1 MKGLLTLRGKHI
13 AGKCTE
19 RCQIGSGNGEVPA
32 ERGWRGM
39 EDGVLAGAVRGRGG
53 WQPFYRA
60 GRRARGFHTY
70 SRTSLLNC
78 FLLLP
83 RNSPIIWRLRPFRW
97 SRKCATPM
105 GVSGMKPREIRNWIP
120 LSGFLKG
127 KDRDTVSLHDLS
139 EALLPLSHLTACSN
153 AALGMCMGSCEFM
166 CVAGMG
172 LVKARKS
179 NLEES
184 PPVATEDKRMAWDL
198 PCHLQHLL
206 SPGDHKCHPTAA
218 KDPAAP

>member
-1 MKGLLTLRGKHI
+1 MLT
-13 AGKCTE
+13 
-19 RCQIGSGNGEVPA
+19 
-32 ERGWRGM
+32 
-39 EDGVLAGAVRGRGG
+39 GAARGRVG
-53 WQPFYRA
+53 WQLLYSA
-60 GRRARGFHTY
+60 GRRGRGFHTY

-127 KDRDTVSLHDLS
+127 KDRDMVSLHDLF
-139 EALLPLSHLTACSN
+139 EALLPLAHLMACSN
-153 AALGMCMGSCEFM
+153 AALSMCMGSYEFM

-172 LVKARKS
+172 LVGAGKS
-179 NLEES
+179 DLRES
-184 PPVATEDKRMAWDL
+184 PPVAAEDKRMPWDL
-198 PCHLQHLL
+198 LCHLQHLL
-206 SPGDHKCHPTAA
+206 SPGDHKCHPTAT
-218 KDPAAP
+218 KDPDARYQPHQ